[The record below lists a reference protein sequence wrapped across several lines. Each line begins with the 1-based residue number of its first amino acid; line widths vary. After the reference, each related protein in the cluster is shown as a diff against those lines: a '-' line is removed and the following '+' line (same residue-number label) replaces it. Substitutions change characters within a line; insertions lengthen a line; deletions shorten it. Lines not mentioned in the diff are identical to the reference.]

1 MFLPGITAC
10 HRTWDNYFIR
20 QVNAMSFAMKA
31 EWGIFPHSVFL
42 FVLCSTSNDVM
53 GDLIDEQGIPTDAG
67 IGTGGGFWW

>member
-1 MFLPGITAC
+1 
-10 HRTWDNYFIR
+10 
-20 QVNAMSFAMKA
+20 MSFAMKA